1 MDELLRHWSD
11 VVVWIALAIAI
22 LGWYIAKAAWLMSV
36 PLFVTPF
43 ISLFISIFL
52 LISVS
57 IFFAMF
63 VIASQVGVSRVL
75 ANFFSAFQAFFE
87 LGIETAGLWFPVLLL
102 RNAFLFRRDY
112 KNKKPS
118 QEKRSKN
125 NDFSNQIRKLYE
137 LKEDGII
144 SSEEFDE
151 KKAQIL
157 NRTLP
162 AEEK

>member
-1 MDELLRHWSD
+1 
-11 VVVWIALAIAI
+11 
-22 LGWYIAKAAWLMSV
+22 
-36 PLFVTPF
+36 
-43 ISLFISIFL
+43 
-52 LISVS
+52 
-57 IFFAMF
+57 MF